1 MFEKVTST
9 KFPFIQSDSISS
21 NAWQSFF
28 LSFFLI
34 LTSYYILI
42 VDVEV
47 YCCTWSH
54 SMTHTPTT
62 LGRAPLDEG
71 SSQRRDLY
79 LTKHNTHDRYPC
91 HRRDSNPQFQQA
103 SGRRST
109 PNTNVYSLNSI
120 HIHVRFE
127 YPNND
132 NTAVETCSIMWIK
145 YIPTINQN
153 SVDGN
158 TNISYY

>member
-47 YCCTWSH
+47 YCCT
-54 SMTHTPTT
+54 
-62 LGRAPLDEG
+62 
-71 SSQRRDLY
+71 
-79 LTKHNTHDRYPC
+79 
-91 HRRDSNPQFQQA
+91 
-103 SGRRST
+103 
-109 PNTNVYSLNSI
+109 
-120 HIHVRFE
+120 
-127 YPNND
+127 
-132 NTAVETCSIMWIK
+132 
-145 YIPTINQN
+145 
-153 SVDGN
+153 
-158 TNISYY
+158 